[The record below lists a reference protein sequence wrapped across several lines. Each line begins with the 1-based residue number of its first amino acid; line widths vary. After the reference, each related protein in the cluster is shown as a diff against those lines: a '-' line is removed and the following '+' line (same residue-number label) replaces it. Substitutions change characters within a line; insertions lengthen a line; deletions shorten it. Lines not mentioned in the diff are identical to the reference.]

1 MEIKK
6 NQYYFKDMDYYI
18 CETPKILLEL
28 IDERKDILKDALVQL
43 KEEQKELIL
52 LGSGSSY
59 TAAQTVKYFL
69 QKMTGKIVTLLYP
82 NNVLHYEILNNSSA
96 AVIGISQSGNS
107 VAAIEAIKKLKKE
120 GYPVIALT
128 QDLNSDTA
136 KNADAVIALSCHEE
150 SCGPKTKGYSST
162 VFLLMLLGLE
172 YALKENRISE
182 AEYENVVLK
191 PSEFQKD
198 MVASLA
204 ERAEAV
210 RDRQG
215 QPYEDNMLKNWYEQ
229 NRERMIAVQKI
240 ACVGYGAN
248 YGTAVEGSLKL
259 IETVRCPAFGYEFE
273 EYLHGPNDGID
284 RNSTIFLL
292 GSQDVE
298 LDRMRRFLDFAN
310 GITTECFM
318 FTSDFTGKQKNVVPI
333 RFKDNGNFAPLEYV
347 VVLQYLAY
355 RISKDRAVD
364 LNIIKYPE
372 YYTIMNCKTKI

>member
-59 TAAQTVKYFL
+59 TAAQAVKYFL

-82 NNVLHYEILNNSSA
+82 NNVLHYEILNNSST

-128 QDLNSDTA
+128 QDLSSDTA

-172 YALKENRISE
+172 YA
-182 AEYENVVLK
+182 
-191 PSEFQKD
+191 
-198 MVASLA
+198 
-204 ERAEAV
+204 
-210 RDRQG
+210 
-215 QPYEDNMLKNWYEQ
+215 
-229 NRERMIAVQKI
+229 
-240 ACVGYGAN
+240 
-248 YGTAVEGSLKL
+248 
-259 IETVRCPAFGYEFE
+259 
-273 EYLHGPNDGID
+273 
-284 RNSTIFLL
+284 
-292 GSQDVE
+292 
-298 LDRMRRFLDFAN
+298 
-310 GITTECFM
+310 
-318 FTSDFTGKQKNVVPI
+318 
-333 RFKDNGNFAPLEYV
+333 
-347 VVLQYLAY
+347 
-355 RISKDRAVD
+355 
-364 LNIIKYPE
+364 
-372 YYTIMNCKTKI
+372 

>member
-182 AEYENVVLK
+182 AEYENELK
-191 PSEFQKD
+191 SAKEMIENLP
-198 MVASLA
+198 
-204 ERAEAV
+204 AV
-210 RDRQG
+210 H
-215 QPYEDNMLKNWYEQ
+215 EDIVNWYEQ

-333 RFKDNGNFAPLEYV
+333 RFKDNRNFAPLEYV

>member
-82 NNVLHYEILNNSSA
+82 NNVLHYEILNNSST

-128 QDLNSDTA
+128 QDLSSDTA

-182 AEYENVVLK
+182 AEYENELK
-191 PSEFQKD
+191 SAKKMIENLP
-198 MVASLA
+198 
-204 ERAEAV
+204 AV
-210 RDRQG
+210 H
-215 QPYEDNMLKNWYEQ
+215 EDIVNWYEQ
-229 NRERMIAVQKI
+229 NRERMIAVQK
-240 ACVGYGAN
+240 
-248 YGTAVEGSLKL
+248 
-259 IETVRCPAFGYEFE
+259 
-273 EYLHGPNDGID
+273 
-284 RNSTIFLL
+284 
-292 GSQDVE
+292 
-298 LDRMRRFLDFAN
+298 
-310 GITTECFM
+310 
-318 FTSDFTGKQKNVVPI
+318 
-333 RFKDNGNFAPLEYV
+333 
-347 VVLQYLAY
+347 
-355 RISKDRAVD
+355 
-364 LNIIKYPE
+364 
-372 YYTIMNCKTKI
+372 